1 MGLAAS
7 QARFLNLVAR
17 KTNIEYEGQQI
28 NQQRTTLANQSANYY
43 NSMLTLNVP
52 TPPSTESY
60 QTVVYSVNYG
70 SQKYNITQVTNSTTT
85 KGTYNVAYTTSHNE
99 DVIAKSTNTFAI
111 TKDASGKYYYGGKE
125 IVEVKATTT
134 SNPTPFTQAVIDET
148 KKGLNEAKDR
158 NINTSFTMYYVNKG
172 TEAAPNYVFFD
183 KADLDKAATSTTDK
197 TASGYAQTTVEKYEQ
212 GVWSNATIIRDA
224 NNRIS
229 AISTADL
236 ASGETLS
243 VSSTTVTDDA
253 AYEDAYNEYKYQ
265 TYLYQQEMENIN
277 AQTSVIQAQDKKLEL
292 RLKQLDTEQSA
303 ISTEMESISSVID
316 KNVDDSFKTFA

>member
-70 SQKYNITQVTNSTTT
+70 SQKYNITQVTNSSTA
-85 KGTYNVAYTTSHNE
+85 GTYNVSYTTSHNE

-125 IVEVKATTT
+125 IVETKASTT

-148 KKGLNEAKDR
+148 KKGVNEAKGR
-158 NINTSFTMYYVNKG
+158 NINTSFDMYYVNKG
-172 TEAAPNYVFFD
+172 TEAAPSYVFFD

-236 ASGETLS
+236 ASGDTLS
-243 VSSTTVTDDA
+243 VSSTTVTDDS

>member
-43 NSMLTLNVP
+43 NSMLTLQVP

-60 QTVVYSVNYG
+60 KSVVYTVSNGADTFTLNQITNG
-70 SQKYNITQVTNSTTT
+70 SAS
-85 KGTYNVAYTTSHNE
+85 GLYNVAYTQSFLKDVCKTSDSEKFN
-99 DVIAKSTNTFAI
+99 VTNTN
-111 TKDASGKYYYGGKE
+111 GKYSSGTNEILNASASDSPIKALVAGIKADMGMDSSETLYYM
-125 IVEVKATTT
+125 
-134 SNPTPFTQAVIDET
+134 N
-148 KKGLNEAKDR
+148 R
-158 NINTSFTMYYVNKG
+158 G
-172 TEAAPNYVFFD
+172 TEAAPKYEYFKGNE
-183 KADLDKAATSTTDK
+183 LPSSNSSSTV
-197 TASGYAQTTVEKYEQ
+197 SGYSYREETQYKQ
-212 GVWSNATIIRDA
+212 GVFTDATVLRDA

-229 AISTADL
+229 TITAKL
-236 ASGETLS
+236 NGTEVLS
-243 VSSTTVTDDA
+243 NAAVSSKTMTDDA
-253 AYEDAYNEYKYQ
+253 AYEEAYNEYTYQ
-265 TYLYQQEMENIN
+265 TYLYQQQLDNIN

-303 ISTEMESISSVID
+303 ISTEMESISSVIE